1 MDGHNTLAVR
11 QSTGWIETRLNYLMK
26 SKPSQQ
32 RFMYPLR
39 SSAAPSS
46 LRLKNQWTPPHSKT
60 LLRFL
65 LALGLSAL
73 TAYAT
78 EPLYHTNFEKTVLGE
93 VPDDFLVLD
102 GAFAVKKQDNNK
114 FLELP
119 GAPLDAFGFMFGP
132 SARHGN
138 EISARMFGT
147 KKGRR
152 YPVFGVALNGV
163 NGYRLQAAP
172 AKRAIELLKGSIVV
186 AKVPFRWGGGEWLR
200 LALRV
205 EQTGDTEWTVS
216 GRVWVDGKAAPAKP
230 TITHKEIKEPRN
242 GKPSVWGSPYSGTPI
257 RYDDI
262 VVNKIAK

>member
-1 MDGHNTLAVR
+1 
-11 QSTGWIETRLNYLMK
+11 MK
-26 SKPSQQ
+26 NKPSQR
-32 RFMYPLR
+32 RFVHPLR
-39 SSAAPSS
+39 SSATPSS
-46 LRLKNQWTPPHSKT
+46 LRLKNRRTPPYPKT
-60 LLRFL
+60 LSRFFL
-65 LALGLSAL
+65 TLGLSAL
-73 TAYAT
+73 TAHAT
-78 EPLYHTNFEKTVLGE
+78 EPLYQTNFGKTELGK

-102 GAFAVKKQDNNK
+102 GAFAVKEQGGNK

-138 EISARMFGT
+138 EVIARMFGT

-163 NGYRLQAAP
+163 NGYRLQVAP
-172 AKRAIELLKGSIVV
+172 AKRAIELLKGSTVV
-186 AKVPFRWGGGEWLR
+186 AKVPFRWAGGEWLR

-205 EQTGDTEWTVS
+205 QQTSDVEWTIS
-216 GRVWVDGKAAPAKP
+216 GKVWVDGKAAPAKP
-230 TITHKEIKEPRN
+230 TITHKETKEPRN
-242 GKPSVWGSPYSGTPI
+242 GRPSIWGSPYSGTPI

>member
-1 MDGHNTLAVR
+1 MYTKLKTENLKLQTPNTLSR
-11 QSTGWIETRLNYLMK
+11 C
-26 SKPSQQ
+26 
-32 RFMYPLR
+32 
-39 SSAAPSS
+39 
-46 LRLKNQWTPPHSKT
+46 
-60 LLRFL
+60 L
-65 LALGLSAL
+65 LAFGLAAF
-73 TAYAT
+73 TAQAA
-78 EPLYHTNFEKTVLGE
+78 EPLYQNNFEKTQIGE

-102 GAFAVKKQDNNK
+102 GDFAVKQEGGNK
-114 FLELP
+114 YLELP

-163 NGYRLQAAP
+163 NGHRLQVAP
-172 AKRAIELLKGSIVV
+172 AKRAIELLKGSAVV

-200 LALRV
+200 LALWV

-216 GRVWVDGKAAPAKP
+216 GKVWVDGKAAPAQP
-230 TITHKEIKEPRN
+230 TITHKEAKEPRN
-242 GKPSVWGSPYSGTPI
+242 GKPSIWGSPYSGTPI

-262 VVNKIAK
+262 VVKKTAK

>member
-1 MDGHNTLAVR
+1 
-11 QSTGWIETRLNYLMK
+11 MK
-26 SKPSQQ
+26 NKPSQR
-32 RFMYPLR
+32 RFVHPLR
-39 SSAAPSS
+39 SSATPSS
-46 LRLKNQWTPPHSKT
+46 LRLKNRRTPPYPKT
-60 LLRFL
+60 LSRFFL
-65 LALGLSAL
+65 TLGLSAL
-73 TAYAT
+73 TAHAT
-78 EPLYHTNFEKTVLGE
+78 EPLYQTNFGKTELGK

-102 GAFAVKKQDNNK
+102 GAFAVKEQGGNK

-138 EISARMFGT
+138 EVIARMFGT

-163 NGYRLQAAP
+163 NGYRLQVAP
-172 AKRAIELLKGSIVV
+172 AKRAIELLKGSTVV
-186 AKVPFRWGGGEWLR
+186 AKVPFRWAGGEWLR

-205 EQTGDTEWTVS
+205 QQTSDVEWTIS
-216 GRVWVDGKAAPAKP
+216 GKVWVAGKAAPAKP
-230 TITHKEIKEPRN
+230 TITHKETKEPRN
-242 GKPSVWGSPYSGTPI
+242 GRPSIWGSPYSGTPI

>member
-1 MDGHNTLAVR
+1 
-11 QSTGWIETRLNYLMK
+11 
-26 SKPSQQ
+26 
-32 RFMYPLR
+32 MYPLR
-39 SSAAPSS
+39 SSATPGS
-46 LRLKNQWTPPHSKT
+46 LRLKNRRTPPHPKT
-60 LLRFL
+60 LSRFL
-65 LALGLSAL
+65 LTLGLSAL
-73 TAYAT
+73 TTHAT
-78 EPLYHTNFEKTVLGE
+78 EPLYQTNFEKTELGE

-102 GAFAVKKQDNNK
+102 GAFEVKEQGGNK

-138 EISARMFGT
+138 EIIARMFGT

-163 NGYRLQAAP
+163 NGYRLQVAP
-172 AKRAIELLKGSIVV
+172 AKRAIELLKGSTVV
-186 AKVPFRWGGGEWLR
+186 AKVPFRWAGGEWLR

-205 EQTGDTEWTVS
+205 QQTSDVEWTIS
-216 GRVWVDGKAAPAKP
+216 GKVWVDGKAVPANP
-230 TITHKEIKEPRN
+230 TITHKETKEPRN
-242 GKPSVWGSPYSGTPI
+242 GKPSIWGSPYSGTPI